1 MNNDIDNPNS
11 EYRKQKYLK
20 YKAKYMNLDT
30 KSGGR
35 HNSSHRRS
43 NSYSRQQFNPFM
55 QQPRFN
61 PFFQQPVAIG
71 PNGMMGPGIMG
82 PGMMGPG
89 IIGGPGGIIGGPG
102 GIIQPGLSSP
112 GFIMTSSGLVPF
124 FKMNPTPVTP
134 VTTDA
139 IYNAFNKYLSI
150 KSHIYLH
157 LITKPDNILV
167 LKTAKTTYLKI
178 DIDTTDTNY
187 IKQIKKGLDTL
198 LKIPSITDTSIEN
211 VENYDIIS
219 HKYVVF
225 KANISGVPTA
235 INTTHEEELASSVTV
250 F

>member
-11 EYRKQKYLK
+11 EYWKQKYLK

-139 IYNAFNKYLSI
+139 IYEAVGTFI
-150 KSHIYLH
+150 KSNNSIYLN
-157 LITKPDNILV
+157 LKNTIGEVLV
-167 LKTAKTTYLKI
+167 KTGESDKWLKI
-178 DIDTTDTNY
+178 QITIGSTDY
-187 IKQIKKGLDTL
+187 IKQMKTGLDKL
-198 LKIPSITDTSIEN
+198 LGSAITESDIGEKIKYSIKDGRVSFNIKISDLPPPGYKFVGEATVTDYS
-211 VENYDIIS
+211 
-219 HKYVVF
+219 
-225 KANISGVPTA
+225 
-235 INTTHEEELASSVTV
+235 
-250 F
+250 